1 MLPLSRHLAL
11 TAAMESR
18 LRDLRKSFSQRT
30 STVLQRELVPN
41 PQWNRIVRHI
51 FDIINATNWK
61 TVVTFCN
68 LVGTFH
74 IIWLFIVLL
83 ALIYNAIAIPLR
95 EAFDIYDRPEHMTFW
110 LTCDSVA
117 DAIYLADLLIVK
129 PRVQFTENGI
139 VMVISAANFNWLK
152 NWCFNQINLPIL
164 IEFFD
169 RTDQRVKSGYA
180 VRLAKILV
188 YMIYVIHVE
197 SCGYYAFNRF
207 HGRNQLLYCTNVK
220 VATIV
225 NTYIYSFYVATKMAT
240 SIGNLAHATNPPEF
254 IFMTV
259 YWLTGVYVSAILIG
273 QVTDI
278 LDSQRAEREAY
289 RQLMDA
295 TITYLKRI
303 RAPEKDI
310 DKVRTWFNYNWDQQ
324 KTLDENML
332 IDALP
337 LKLKT
342 DMLIDVHY
350 KTLSKVSLF
359 KDCERTMIFD
369 LICKLKPVLFLPG
382 AFICEK
388 GEVGLEMYIVK
399 QGFVEVVGGPDLS
412 TVFVTLKEGSVFGEI
427 SLLAIQGKNRRTA
440 NVRSKGYSTLFR
452 LTKSDFE
459 EAMKNYPVAY
469 RKLKRKAQKMLQN
482 DKQKAEEA
490 AKSKEEGKAEKR
502 EKISE
507 RIGSLEIIPVERRL
521 SRMSMVV
528 DEV

>member
-1 MLPLSRHLAL
+1 
-11 TAAMESR
+11 MESR

-41 PQWNRIVRHI
+41 AEEELGGSGEEGDETDGGVTDRASTAPSEALTGELDLGEGESGVKFTLWHQPPRCLHVRRPPCMI
-51 FDIINATNWK
+51 PASPDKLPFLKAEDTRTFYVVIDDGGDLAQKQPDDVEILGVQDDVPITWVFRLPPWLPTPTAFFTATVEPN
-61 TVVTFCN
+61 C
-68 LVGTFH
+68 TFH

-139 VMVISAANFNWLK
+139 VMTELQKCAKNYVRHLK
-152 NWCFNQINLPIL
+152 FKLDVLSLIPLDLFSLIHWRLKARYRILRLLKLPIL

-207 HGRNQLLYCTNVK
+207 HGLNATDWSIGNQHN
-220 VATIV
+220 
-225 NTYIYSFYVATKMAT
+225 NPYIYSFYVATKMAT

-324 KTLDENML
+324 KTLGESPL
-332 IDALP
+332 HILP
-337 LKLKT
+337 SRRE
-342 DMLIDVHY
+342 H
-350 KTLSKVSLF
+350 
-359 KDCERTMIFD
+359 
-369 LICKLKPVLFLPG
+369 
-382 AFICEK
+382 A
-388 GEVGLEMYIVK
+388 
-399 QGFVEVVGGPDLS
+399 
-412 TVFVTLKEGSVFGEI
+412 
-427 SLLAIQGKNRRTA
+427 NRRAAAQAEDRHA
-440 NVRSKGYSTLFR
+440 NRC
-452 LTKSDFE
+452 
-459 EAMKNYPVAY
+459 A
-469 RKLKRKAQKMLQN
+469 LQ
-482 DKQKAEEA
+482 DAE
-490 AKSKEEGKAEKR
+490 
-502 EKISE
+502 
-507 RIGSLEIIPVERRL
+507 
-521 SRMSMVV
+521 
-528 DEV
+528 